1 MAEGVKLIVG
11 LGNPTA
17 QYEKTRHNAGFWFLD
32 GLARRYGIILRPE
45 SRFQGEFG
53 RHEVDGRSVFMLKP
67 STYMNRSGQSVAA
80 VATYYKIAAGEIL
93 VVHDELDLPPG
104 VIRLKV
110 GGGHGGHNGLRDIV
124 AHMGT
129 QNFPRLRLG
138 IGHPGDR
145 LQVSN
150 YVLGAPGRD
159 DERSINEAINRGLGE
174 IDILVRGG
182 YAAVMNRLNSV
193 AASGG
198 RGTKKC

>member
-1 MAEGVKLIVG
+1 MADGVKLIVG
-11 LGNPTA
+11 LGNPTS

-32 GLARRYGIILRPE
+32 GLARHYGVSLRAE
-45 SRFQGEFG
+45 SRFQGEFA
-53 RHEVDGRSVFMLKP
+53 RHELDGRSVFLLKP
-67 STYMNRSGQSVAA
+67 ATYMNRSGQSVAA
-80 VATYYKIAAGEIL
+80 VAAYYKVTAGEIL

-104 VIRLKV
+104 VIRLKM

-159 DERSINEAINRGLGE
+159 DGRSINEAIDRGLGE
-174 IDILVRGG
+174 IDVLVRGG

-193 AASGG
+193 ASTGESGA
-198 RGTKKC
+198 KKS

>member
-1 MAEGVKLIVG
+1 LSEGVKLIVG

-17 QYEKTRHNAGFWFLD
+17 QYEKTRHNAGFWFMD
-32 GLARRYGIILRPE
+32 GLAHHYGVTFRAE
-45 SRFQGEFG
+45 SRFQGEFA
-53 RHEVDGRSVFMLKP
+53 RHEVDGRSVFLLKP
-67 STYMNRSGQSVAA
+67 LTYMNRSGQSVAA
-80 VATYYKIAAGEIL
+80 VAAYYKVTAGEIL

-104 VIRLKV
+104 VIRLKM

-138 IGHPGDR
+138 IGHPEDR

>member
-1 MAEGVKLIVG
+1 
-11 LGNPTA
+11 
-17 QYEKTRHNAGFWFLD
+17 
-32 GLARRYGIILRPE
+32 
-45 SRFQGEFG
+45 
-53 RHEVDGRSVFMLKP
+53 
-67 STYMNRSGQSVAA
+67 VAA
-80 VATYYKIAAGEIL
+80 YYKVPAGEIL
-93 VVHDELDLPPG
+93 GVHDGLDLPRG
-104 VIRLKV
+104 VIGLKG

-138 IGHPGDR
+138 IGHPEDR

-193 AASGG
+193 ASSEEGG
-198 RGTKKC
+198 AKKC